1 VIPND
6 NPWEKIGILLGV
18 NDDPSGN
25 QTLLAG
31 NSRTT
36 GMFTTGK
43 SLNCWGILQLLVG
56 GFNPSEKYESDWII
70 IPAIGEVIKV
80 MFQTTNQIYNQHIP
94 IVGLYHL

>member
-1 VIPND
+1 MVIPND
-6 NPWEKIGILLGV
+6 NQWEYIGILLGV
-18 NDDPSGN
+18 NHDPSGN

-36 GMFTTGK
+36 GMFTTRK

-70 IPAIGEVIKV
+70 IPTGKNKIHVRNHQPEIIK
-80 MFQTTNQIYNQHIP
+80 IYQP
-94 IVGLYHL
+94 